1 MDCEHYESFHK
12 MQGTTLLKS
21 CFSLEAI
28 DHGIT
33 YVTGEIELFWSVT
46 FVFEN
51 AVNLDNLD
59 IIIEGGRMFSRLNE
73 CTSNLLH

>member
-33 YVTGEIELFWSVT
+33 YVTGETELFWLVT
-46 FVFEN
+46 FVF
-51 AVNLDNLD
+51 DFTMKC
-59 IIIEGGRMFSRLNE
+59 R
-73 CTSNLLH
+73 